1 MRYSVNCNQCGQEF
15 IAETETPGKQKFRCP
30 YCGSVLLCQLG
41 EDKPFRTKARS
52 VLPLVDSRTISPKQE
67 AKLPIAKV
75 KVLAKVTSEKLQAM
89 KQSIVEGTENVSQI
103 AVAATNTTEEYLS
116 KSSSKLQA
124 FQEKYSDG
132 NLWIFFGF
140 SFAFILLIFVGLF
153 ICAQVVNFVYESHNL
168 LFKEYIEMKNNLGF

>member
-1 MRYSVNCNQCGQEF
+1 
-15 IAETETPGKQKFRCP
+15 
-30 YCGSVLLCQLG
+30 
-41 EDKPFRTKARS
+41 
-52 VLPLVDSRTISPKQE
+52 
-67 AKLPIAKV
+67 
-75 KVLAKVTSEKLQAM
+75 M